1 MRKQLFRR
9 ACFNAIVICFWT
21 FLFIRHG
28 VWRSTKYR
36 RNVENEFLQK
46 VHRPCG
52 TFQKKNSNKEIHRYE
67 RTQRKIIIRKT
78 SKVQGNWIGRKER
91 GGSHKP
97 ISPTQSDNKPRLV
110 RHLFDTQKPTDSK
123 LFGYRLSGCL
133 ESAARQVARLNWI
146 ASV

>member
-1 MRKQLFRR
+1 MKCRMRRQLFRR
-9 ACFNAIVICFWT
+9 PCFNAIVICFGT
-21 FLFIRHG
+21 FQFIRHG
-28 VWRSTKYR
+28 IWRSAKYR
-36 RNVENEFLQK
+36 WNVENEFLQK

-52 TFQKKNSNKEIHRYE
+52 TFQKKIPTKRFTGTKDHH
-67 RTQRKIIIRKT
+67 RKT

-97 ISPTQSDNKPRLV
+97 ISLTQSDNKPRLV
-110 RHLFDTQKPTDSK
+110 RHSFDTQKPTDSK
-123 LFGYRLSGCL
+123 LFDYRLSGCL